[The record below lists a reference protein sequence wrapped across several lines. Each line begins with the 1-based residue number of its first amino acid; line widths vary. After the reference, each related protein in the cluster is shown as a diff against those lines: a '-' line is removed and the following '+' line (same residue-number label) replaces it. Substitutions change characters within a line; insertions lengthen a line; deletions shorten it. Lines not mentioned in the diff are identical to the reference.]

1 MARPRKSRATKQSV
15 KLVLSLTPAEKKRLE
30 AAAAKDRLPVA
41 TAARLYAMRAIDR
54 GEDVV

>member
-1 MARPRKSRATKQSV
+1 MCGHARRP
-15 KLVLSLTPAEKKRLE
+15 P